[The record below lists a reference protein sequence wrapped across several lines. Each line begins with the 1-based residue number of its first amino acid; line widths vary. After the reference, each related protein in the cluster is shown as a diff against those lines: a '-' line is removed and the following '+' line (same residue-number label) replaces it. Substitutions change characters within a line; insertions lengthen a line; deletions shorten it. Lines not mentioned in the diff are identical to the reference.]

1 MSEQFSFKDFEN
13 VFIKSTYDIETP
25 GRTIREGEVL
35 ARFDKIQ
42 IAGLNEV
49 KDYVAARGGFDNRAH
64 VFWETTRELN
74 LTFSQGVF
82 SKSQFSLMYNSKM
95 LIEEDAAPVQISAYE
110 EVESDENRHAKL
122 KQVPSGD
129 LFVYDKETGQPIYY
143 YINEDTITAQ
153 RPYQELIVTYTYNY
167 TNGSKVCRIGKRL
180 LNGFVSL
187 EGRTRV
193 KDDETGKIVTGIIKI
208 PRLKLMSD
216 LSMKLGSQASP
227 LVGVFKG
234 VGMPVGSRTDAYV
247 SEIYFLSDDIESD
260 L

>member
-95 LIEEDAAPVQISAYE
+95 LIEEDAAPV
-110 EVESDENRHAKL
+110 
-122 KQVPSGD
+122 
-129 LFVYDKETGQPIYY
+129 
-143 YINEDTITAQ
+143 
-153 RPYQELIVTYTYNY
+153 
-167 TNGSKVCRIGKRL
+167 
-180 LNGFVSL
+180 
-187 EGRTRV
+187 
-193 KDDETGKIVTGIIKI
+193 
-208 PRLKLMSD
+208 
-216 LSMKLGSQASP
+216 
-227 LVGVFKG
+227 
-234 VGMPVGSRTDAYV
+234 
-247 SEIYFLSDDIESD
+247 
-260 L
+260 